1 MKSQGKFH
9 IPQNICE
16 ASQQTSFKME
26 KKQNRKNKK
35 NRLSGHVSV
44 LSQHLTLI
52 FGSDQNSGTVL
63 AAASKNSKDHPA
75 RHLKPVHSSH
85 WGFD

>member
-26 KKQNRKNKK
+26 KKTQKKNKK
-35 NRLSGHVSV
+35 NSLSGHVSV

-63 AAASKNSKDHPA
+63 AAALKNSKDHPA